1 MEEKKGKLS
10 RISSQVSRD
19 SFRQRCRRDY
29 CPQSRTDASLK
40 PLLKG
45 SLWNHSQDYHKNPG
59 SSFLSSFHSSEFF
72 FFFSFLSFFR
82 FSFHSSFLSYA
93 SHLKESWT
101 WSKRFI
107 AFHLRSPKCACTP
120 KLSGK
125 FGSPHPVPFFLHGN
139 LLRII
144 KNPHESPRIIKKI
157 PKNPQESSKNPQK
170 SSRIIKKI
178 PKNPQESSN
187 IPKNPQESS
196 NIPKNPQESSRILKH
211 LEASWSIL
219 KHLEASW
226 RNKAKS
232 KKDLKMGNPETGESC
247 QSARRNGTHR

>member
-72 FFFSFLSFFR
+72 FSSPFFPSFVSPFIPPSSLTLHTSKNPELGRNDSLRFIYDLQNAPAPRNYLANLAVSIQFLS
-82 FSFHSSFLSYA
+82 SCTETSLESSRIPMNPQES
-93 SHLKESWT
+93 LK
-101 WSKRFI
+101 K
-107 AFHLRSPKCACTP
+107 
-120 KLSGK
+120 
-125 FGSPHPVPFFLHGN
+125 
-139 LLRII
+139 
-144 KNPHESPRIIKKI
+144 SPRIPKNHQKI
-157 PKNPQESSKNPQK
+157 PKNPQESSKK
-170 SSRIIKKI
+170 SPRI

-196 NIPKNPQESSRILKH
+196 NIPKNPQESSKILKH
-211 LEASWSIL
+211 LEAS
-219 KHLEASW
+219 
-226 RNKAKS
+226 
-232 KKDLKMGNPETGESC
+232 
-247 QSARRNGTHR
+247 